1 MRAKVSDSSRQVL
14 CKVTKATKAGD
25 IKGKTSEVKQIEVA
39 LGNYKENKVRKLLK
53 SRKIQKMT
61 SARSKRMAF
70 KKSLS
75 HHTKFRFFFSLEMSL
90 AFTECC
96 YSVVVAAPTTS
107 EPWL

>member
-1 MRAKVSDSSRQVL
+1 MVLESSRQVL

-39 LGNYKENKVRKLLK
+39 LGNYKENKVRKLKK
-53 SRKIQKMT
+53 SWKTT
-61 SARSKRMAF
+61 SARSKRVAIEKPF
-70 KKSLS
+70 S

-90 AFTECC
+90 TFTECC